1 MTYQEKIKTIL
12 ERNPFPLEEARA
24 MSQILHDAGEM
35 GIGLDPLE
43 EELWEKLN
51 LEILRHTGW
60 VPAGHG
66 EHGEGV

>member
-1 MTYQEKIKTIL
+1 MTYQERMRAIL
-12 ERNPFPLEEARA
+12 ERDPFPLEEARA

-51 LEILRHTGW
+51 LEILRHT
-60 VPAGHG
+60 PKAIL
-66 EHGEGV
+66 